1 MRGIDTRAPFS
12 VTSFLDTS
20 HPIYHE
26 ALRASMADSPVLIMG
41 ETGAGKEV
49 LARYIHGNS
58 KRGKDGGFIAL
69 NCAAIPENL
78 FESELFG
85 HTKGSFTGADKD
97 KAGLIEAADGGTLFL
112 DEVEEMPASMQVKL
126 LKQGEPLDE
135 TLPVSLRI

>member
-1 MRGIDTRAPFS
+1 
-12 VTSFLDTS
+12 
-20 HPIYHE
+20 
-26 ALRASMADSPVLIMG
+26 MADSPVLIMG